1 MNGKDFNKYE
11 MEQRKKNHDTVDRMI
26 QIGKEK
32 QDVEK
37 KLQQAQHRK
46 QRLENQMECETYLSV
61 FGSR

>member
-46 QRLENQMECETYLSV
+46 QALGKSDGISE
-61 FGSR
+61 